1 MSCRASR
8 CILFLQRGARRS
20 NDLSIEEAQAIPGD
34 GDGGEDLS
42 PYPVAAEVVS
52 IQSQSRNSEESAA
65 VAAAAVYCR
74 DVVGIEPCHLIVNE
88 GV

>member
-1 MSCRASR
+1 MHPLSSARR
-8 CILFLQRGARRS
+8 RRS

-42 PYPVAAEVVS
+42 PYPAVAAEVVS
-52 IQSQSRNSEESAA
+52 TQSQSRTSEGSVA
-65 VAAAAVYCR
+65 VAAAVYCR